1 MTLGCRL
8 DNGTTAQSHNYA
20 DDTNLLVSEEPSE
33 SSESIAKDA
42 HISSVNLLHIF
53 FSLTSFLASLI

>member
-33 SSESIAKDA
+33 SIAKGT